1 MVSAFRP
8 GGKWPAT
15 SKPSCIAISAPS
27 TPLSA
32 VVLCTISLGVQFLRP
47 AWPKTSPISRGGS
60 DAAATAGTVAGAA
73 GGGGL
78 TGLAGLGA
86 GVGGIAMAGAAGAGG
101 VEGVIGAETW
111 TWVEGS
117 LPLPANTSGMWS
129 VIVYFFCDAPGRLCA
144 RKIGAMT

>member
-15 SKPSCIAISAPS
+15 SKPSCIAISAPA

-47 AWPKTSPISRGGS
+47 GWPKTSPISRGGS
-60 DAAATAGTVAGAA
+60 DAAATAGAVAGAA
-73 GGGGL
+73 GGGG
-78 TGLAGLGA
+78 GLAGFAGLGA

-101 VEGVIGAETW
+101 VEGV
-111 TWVEGS
+111 
-117 LPLPANTSGMWS
+117 
-129 VIVYFFCDAPGRLCA
+129 
-144 RKIGAMT
+144 